1 MKRPTSLAF
10 LVLII
15 IIIYRYLC
23 WPSDD
28 ELLRKYLGKNLE
40 VEAWVVGEPEE
51 KNGGQRFTV
60 RVEKINMEKIDGS
73 REHLVQVSLK
83 SSEQIKYGD
92 RINLSGKM
100 QNIFDGSESYGRY
113 MRVSK
118 IFYQMRFA
126 TATVIENQSPSRLM
140 TILIN
145 LKNEMIQKINN
156 QLPAPESFLAT
167 GLILTGKGSLDTD
180 LQNDFKRTGLIHIVV
195 LSGFNVSIVA
205 VVIMELLKFL
215 PKVVR
220 FVFGVFFMTCFCLM
234 VGAGASVIR
243 SLVMNII
250 SIYGK
255 LIGLNY
261 RPIKG
266 LFIAGLLML
275 VFNPMLLFFDPSFQM
290 SFMATL
296 GLVLLSDKLSNH
308 LVFLTEKFGVRE
320 TISATLSTQIAVTPL
335 IMHLSGVV
343 SLISPITN
351 ILVLPL
357 IPYTMLFVTVQ
368 MLSSY
373 LTDVLTILTSCVSY
387 FLLAYELKV
396 VRFFSALPFSAIELE
411 TWDWYKTLLCYFV
424 MILIYIFIHNRGYKI
439 LRKSEVSEFYRRH
452 ETQKVIP
459 DPSKRDQVL
468 HTKL

>member
-1 MKRPTSLAF
+1 MKRPSSLAF
-10 LVLII
+10 LVLLII
-15 IIIYRYLC
+15 IVYRYLG

-28 ELLRKYLGKNLE
+28 EFLGKYSGKNQE
-40 VEAWVVGEPEE
+40 VEAWVISEPDE
-51 KNGGQRFTV
+51 KNGGQRFNV
-60 RVEKINMEKIDGS
+60 RVEKINIERVGDS
-73 REHLVQVSLK
+73 SEHLIQVSLK
-83 SSEQIKYGD
+83 NSEPIKYGD
-92 RINLSGKM
+92 RLKLSGKV
-100 QNIFDGSESYGRY
+100 QNIFNDSESYGRY

-118 IFYQMRFA
+118 IFYQMKFV
-126 TATVIENQSPSRLM
+126 TATVVGNQSPSRLM

-145 LKNEMIQKINN
+145 LKNTFIQKINN

-167 GLILTGKGSLDTD
+167 GLILTGKGSLDAD

-215 PKVVR
+215 PKIVR
-220 FVFGVFFMTCFCLM
+220 FVFGVFFMICFCLM

-275 VFNPMLLFFDPSFQM
+275 VFNPILLFFDPSFQM

-296 GLVLLSDKLSNH
+296 GLVLLSDKFSNR
-308 LVFLTEKFGVRE
+308 LVFLTERFAVRE

-373 LTDVLTILTSCVSY
+373 LNDVFTTLASCVSY
-387 FLLAYELKV
+387 FLLGYELKV
-396 VRFFSALPFSAIELE
+396 VRFFSAFSFSAIEFE
-411 TWDWYKTLLCYFV
+411 TWDWYQTLLCYFV
-424 MILIYIFIHNRGYKI
+424 MILIYLFIHNRGYKS